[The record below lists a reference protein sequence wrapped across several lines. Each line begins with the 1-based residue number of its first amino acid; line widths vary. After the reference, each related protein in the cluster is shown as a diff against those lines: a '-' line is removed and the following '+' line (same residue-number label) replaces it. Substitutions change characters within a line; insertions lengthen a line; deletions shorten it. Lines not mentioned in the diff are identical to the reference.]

1 MTESQQTTI
10 AFLEAALAD
19 RPIRRVETHISLVLM
34 AGDTVFKLKKTLK
47 LPYADFSTPQLRLA
61 ACENEVALNRRTAP
75 DLYRG
80 IRRIT
85 RTAEGGVE
93 FDGPGDLIDAA
104 VEMHRFDEDELFD
117 RLAERHALSLP
128 LMEETALAIA
138 RFHDKADVLHTGG
151 GAANLRAV
159 LDINRSGFATS
170 HVFTPERI
178 DALDARL
185 RHHLDLHAE
194 RLDAREK
201 AGKLRLCH
209 GDLHLRNIYRTEAGP
224 RLFDCIEFND
234 AIASVDVL
242 YDLAFLL
249 MDLWHRGLP
258 DLANAVANRYI
269 DRTGDD
275 DGFILLPLLMAIRAE
290 VRAHVT
296 ATQAEHAGKNRDA
309 LRKLAGEYFDLAEGL
324 LCHTPPCLIAMGG
337 FSGSG
342 KSTLA
347 VEIAPK
353 IGQPPGARLLE
364 SDRLRKSLFR
374 AGLAE
379 RLPLEAYTSDISQT
393 VYRQLFEKA
402 EAILREGGC
411 VVVDAV
417 FDRADDRA
425 ALAEVA
431 QRLAVPFYGYWLDMD
446 GECLKARIL
455 SRCQGDSDATVDVL
469 EKQMARDTGP
479 MEWTKLNA
487 ASSSQNLAAQ
497 VLKAMKADQPASI

>member
-1 MTESQQTTI
+1 MTESQHETI
-10 AFLEAALAD
+10 AFLESALGNQD
-19 RPIRRVETHISLVLM
+19 IRRVETHISLVLM
-34 AGDTVFKLKKTLK
+34 AGDTVFKLKKALK

-85 RTAEGGVE
+85 RKADGELE

-104 VEMHRFDEDELFD
+104 VEMHRFDENELFD

-138 RFHDKADVLHTGG
+138 RFHNKADVLHKGG

-170 HVFTPERI
+170 RIFAPERVA
-178 DALDARL
+178 ALDDRL
-185 RHHLDLHAE
+185 RQHLDRHATC
-194 RLDAREK
+194 LDAREI

-209 GDLHLRNIYRTEAGP
+209 GDLHLRNIYRTEGGP

-258 DLANAVANRYI
+258 DLANAVANRYL

-275 DGFILLPLLMAIRAE
+275 DGFALLPLLMAVRAE

-296 ATQAEHAGKNRDA
+296 ATQAEHAEGNSDA
-309 LRKLAGEYFDLAEGL
+309 LRKLAGEYFDLAASL
-324 LCHTPPCLIAMGG
+324 LGHAPPSLIAIGG

-347 VEIAPK
+347 IELAPQ
-353 IGQPPGARLLE
+353 IGLPPGARLLE
-364 SDRLRKSLFR
+364 SDRLRKSLFG

-379 RLPLEAYTSDISQT
+379 RLPLEAYTPDVSQA
-393 VYRQLFEKA
+393 VYRQLFEKTD
-402 EAILREGGC
+402 AILAQGGC

-417 FDRADDRA
+417 FDRTEDRA
-425 ALAEVA
+425 AIADIAE
-431 QRLAVPFYGYWLDMD
+431 RLGIPFYGYWLDMD
-446 GECLKARIL
+446 AECLKARIMN
-455 SRCQGDSDATVDVL
+455 RCQGDSDATVDVL